1 MKKATVPKNTLPVL
15 YVFPDKANGCNVGRQ
30 RTRRK
35 CGQQPSRNAVHTGV
49 ELLSNNVC
57 NQSIVSPY
65 YFSMSLTV
73 FTSPSLNTSGDL
85 RAFPKAN

>member
-1 MKKATVPKNTLPVL
+1 MLV
-15 YVFPDKANGCNVGRQ
+15 ANGQGESAVSS
-30 RTRRK
+30 
-35 CGQQPSRNAVHTGV
+35 PSRNTVHTGV

-57 NQSIVSPY
+57 SQSIASPY
-65 YFSMSLTV
+65 YFNMSFMV

>member
-1 MKKATVPKNTLPVL
+1 MLV
-15 YVFPDKANGCNVGRQ
+15 ANGQGESAVSS
-30 RTRRK
+30 
-35 CGQQPSRNAVHTGV
+35 PSRNAVHTGV

-57 NQSIVSPY
+57 NQSIASPH
-65 YFSMSLTV
+65 YFNMSFMV

>member
-1 MKKATVPKNTLPVL
+1 MLVAS
-15 YVFPDKANGCNVGRQ
+15 
-30 RTRRK
+30 
-35 CGQQPSRNAVHTGV
+35 GQGESAVSSPSKNAVYTGV

>member
-35 CGQQPSRNAVHTGV
+35 CGQQPKQKRR
-49 ELLSNNVC
+49 
-57 NQSIVSPY
+57 PY
-65 YFSMSLTV
+65 RSGTV
-73 FTSPSLNTSGDL
+73 VQQCL
-85 RAFPKAN
+85 